1 MNANKQTTGIDPRV
15 KLSLLWIFVLFNV
28 VYADILSLMDATS
41 PIRKIIAGTAMHAGI
56 LVAGAILMETS
67 IVMVIL
73 SWILNYKVNRWVN
86 IIIAAINIFAVVTG
100 GHGLYYAFFAAV
112 EVVCMLLITW
122 FAWKWT
128 NPEVKE

>member
-41 PIRKIIAGTAMHAGI
+41 PIRKIIAGTAMPAGI

>member
-41 PIRKIIAGTAMHAGI
+41 PIRKIIAGTAMPAGI

-73 SWILNYKVNRWVN
+73 SWILSYKVNRWVN